1 MASRQTWPLSQTA
14 NKTSGVCSVCHAVR
28 QLHLKDGTVH
38 RHGHRLNPCPG
49 SDKPPLPHQ
58 SSTPVQAAA
67 TALSPP
73 AATATADNTADNTAT
88 VVASSLS
95 TRSAPAVAIKHP
107 QDVGVLIKHI
117 PKSARPAC
125 ATFLTSLITKVNT
138 NTDDLDAW
146 SSLFHFGSHIL
157 QKPART
163 GSRHNLVSII
173 KKRMDESA
181 PKEQR
186 PVNITAG
193 RKKRDANELL
203 AAAVTAKVEDG
214 NIRAA
219 IRILCSDEKPATDTD
234 ATYAKL
240 LERHPAP
247 PSNRIPVAD
256 PADVDAI
263 QVSEREVMQAIRSF
277 PAGSSGGPD
286 GVRPQHALDLVS
298 CRETGPALLSA
309 ITGLVNALLNGKC
322 NPAVTPIIFGG
333 QLMALEKSPAEFA
346 RLPSATLGDGSPPN
360 APTHTPRQS

>member
-1 MASRQTWPLSQTA
+1 
-14 NKTSGVCSVCHAVR
+14 
-28 QLHLKDGTVH
+28 
-38 RHGHRLNPCPG
+38 
-49 SDKPPLPHQ
+49 
-58 SSTPVQAAA
+58 
-67 TALSPP
+67 
-73 AATATADNTADNTAT
+73 
-88 VVASSLS
+88 
-95 TRSAPAVAIKHP
+95 
-107 QDVGVLIKHI
+107 
-117 PKSARPAC
+117 
-125 ATFLTSLITKVNT
+125 LTSLITKVNT
-138 NTDDLDAW
+138 NTDDLEAW
-146 SSLFHFGSHIL
+146 SNLLHFGAHIL

-163 GSRHNLVSII
+163 GSRHNLVSVI

-219 IRILCSDEKPATDTD
+219 IRILCSEEKPATDTN

-247 PSNRIPVAD
+247 PINRIPVAD
-256 PADVDAI
+256 PTDVDAI
-263 QVSEREVMQAIRSF
+263 QVSEREVMQAIRTF

-286 GVRPQHALDLVS
+286 GVRPQHVLDLVS

-322 NPAVTPIIFGG
+322 NPAVSPIIFGG
-333 QLMALEKSPAEFA
+333 QLMALERNPAEFA
-346 RLPSATLGDGSPPN
+346 RSPSATLGDGSPPN